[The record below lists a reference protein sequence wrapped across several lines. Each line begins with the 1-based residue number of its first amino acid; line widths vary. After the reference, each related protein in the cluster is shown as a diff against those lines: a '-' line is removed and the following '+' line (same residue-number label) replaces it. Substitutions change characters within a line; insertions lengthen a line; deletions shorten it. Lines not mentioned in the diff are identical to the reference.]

1 MVIIRL
7 FLLFCLLSC
16 SAVAVDHTDFIKNID
31 NNNWNKAKENASEL
45 KTLAIWLELYNET
58 NPNFYQLKDFI
69 KKHPNWPKISIL
81 KQKIEE
87 NKFIGAKNTDI
98 LAWFSAHPPITINGK
113 KKYITLLS
121 DSKLRTRYIKEI
133 WKEAVFSPKEEQHFL
148 NLYSKKLV
156 KSDHIARLDYMLFNK
171 NPEQA
176 KRLLKYVSKEA
187 LPLYKARI
195 SIQKGDTSIIKKYK
209 NSQKYPGILY
219 DIAKFYNKKNDEVNL
234 TKVLKLSSKIRSP
247 YQRYFWGMK
256 SRVLR
261 DLIIDSDYDS
271 AYLLASSH
279 GNVSNSDY
287 SDAEWMSGWIALRFL
302 NKPKLAI
309 THFNNMYKRVK
320 RPMSVSRAAY
330 WLARSYEK
338 LEDKANS
345 NYWYEVAA
353 KYYTSFYGQLAVC
366 KVNDCQVDIPDDP
379 KATSADKEH
388 FKNNIL
394 VNAALVLHKSKKHN
408 NLVQSFLTKAI
419 DNSRSLAETALITK
433 LGFDLNH
440 HHLSVEAAKHASY
453 KDIQIIHSNYPILKS
468 VYKEH
473 KLDSALVM
481 ALIRQESVFNHR
493 AVSSAG
499 AMGLMQLMPFVA
511 KETASDLKVKYR
523 KDKLLTDPHFNTKLG
538 TSHLNKLTT
547 CYQPSYILSIA
558 AYNAG
563 DKAVQKWLDN
573 NGDPRLMD
581 DKLEDIIDWMERISF
596 HETRNYVQRV
606 LEGKSIYHLLMN
618 TKETKLP
625 IISDLTYGSG
635 EDCPVN

>member
-1 MVIIRL
+1 MAIIRL

-16 SAVAVDHTDFIKNID
+16 SAIAVDHTEFIKNID
-31 NNNWNKAKENASEL
+31 NKHWTEAKKNSSEL
-45 KTLAIWLELYNET
+45 KILATWLELYNET

-87 NKFIGAKNTDI
+87 NDFIGVKNSDV
-98 LAWFSAHPPITINGK
+98 LAWFTANPPITINGK
-113 KKYITLLS
+113 KKYITLLP
-121 DSKLRTRYIKEI
+121 DGKIKNRYIKEI
-133 WKEAVFSPKEEQHFL
+133 WKEAVFSQKEEKQFL
-148 NLYSKKLV
+148 KLYNKNLV

-171 NPEQA
+171 QPEQA
-176 KRLLKYVSKEA
+176 KRLLSYVSKEA

-195 SIQKGDTSIIKKYK
+195 SIQKGDISTIKKYK
-209 NSQKYPGILY
+209 DSKKYPGILY
-219 DIAKFYNKKNDEVNL
+219 DIARFYNKKNDEVNL
-234 TKVLKLSSKIRSP
+234 TEVLKSSSKIRSP
-247 YQRYFWGMK
+247 YQRYFWSMK
-256 SRVLR
+256 SRVIR
-261 DLIIDSDYDS
+261 DLIIDSDYTS
-271 AYLLASSH
+271 AYLFASSH
-279 GNVSNSDY
+279 GNVSISDY
-287 SDAEWMSGWIALRFL
+287 SDAEWISGWIALRFL
-302 NKPKLAI
+302 NKPKLAV

-338 LEDKANS
+338 LEDDANS
-345 NYWYEVAA
+345 KYWYEVAT

-366 KVNDCQVDIPDDP
+366 KVNDCQVNIPDDP
-379 KATSADKEH
+379 KPTAADKEH
-388 FKNNIL
+388 FRNNIL
-394 VNAALVLHKSKKHN
+394 VNAALILHKSKKYN

-419 DNSRSLAETALITK
+419 DNSRSIAETALITK

-440 HHLSVEAAKHASY
+440 NHLSVEAAKHASY
-453 KDIQIIHSNYPILKS
+453 KDIQIIHSNYPILES

-473 KLDSALVM
+473 KLDPALVM

-511 KETASDLKVKYR
+511 KETALELKIKYR
-523 KDKLLTDPHFNTKLG
+523 RDKLLTDPHFNTRLG

-563 DKAVQKWLDN
+563 DKALNKWLIN

-581 DKLEDIIDWMERISF
+581 DIEEIVDWMERISF

-618 TKETKLP
+618 TKETTLP